1 MTTDDM
7 TADTVSH
14 IEVESEVGVDIPE
27 SSNRGPAPLPPQQTP
42 APNPR
47 LIVTQPS
54 TDSLHNVVRYNTA
67 DPFEGIEEESH
78 SASFH
83 SSQDEGSGREEGGLR
98 KYGSVSEGLEELIE
112 SLNSMVGDASSES
125 DDEDYDYVN
134 QETVDSFVGRSI
146 GEVLD
151 DEVDLEERPV
161 SEHIQANVSF
171 NNSIAKEE
179 SGISVPQIKIEVS
192 DGEVLLNS
200 ECLSESEFEK
210 DKVLQIEHDDD
221 IFARSINE
229 NIEFFENLNK
239 VEDEPELDHVNKP
252 TLLRSHHTRGLSDA
266 TVNQSFESLDREAM
280 DANLADLD
288 AEIENLRNM
297 TALEGLIGEFV
308 ADLEGSFSN
317 DPVDSD
323 EVVAVEQLIEMKEKC
338 LREEAERE
346 LSRKKRRS
354 RHRSKQ
360 EDRTRKRPHSESLT
374 EEEREAALLA
384 LYSARIHQRKSFNKN
399 FIKIL
404 YQSNPDLASR
414 ENIVSEAKSLNNSL
428 DRYQLKSY
436 QNAAV
441 LEYGKLKSELIS
453 QKRQGRSKKN
463 VKVGKKQASS
473 SKKKVVENEKND
485 LALLVDEIA
494 NAFPPSSTTS
504 VSDDVKKSKHPVVD
518 APQPSV
524 HGKDQPVK
532 SCQDSGGGGYDSMS
546 STNSIKKPQKPKRK
560 ASLDGDGGGYDSM
573 TSEGKRKGTNPVKQM
588 DGHAM
593 KAVMKTAADEHVAH
607 KSNDNE
613 CEKMSNSNGMRKNSL
628 DAEGGGY
635 DSMTTDDDKNQNP
648 SAKRKDSLDA
658 EGGGYDSL
666 TTDEERNQK
675 ISAARKNSLDAEGGG
690 YDSMTTDDEKNKKAS
705 AKRKDSLDAEGGGYD
720 SLTTDDGKVVKSA
733 LPRKNSL
740 DAEGGGY
747 DSMSDNP
754 GPNVK
759 IDADGG
765 GYDSMSSDLM
775 SEKKKTKP
783 NSEGG
788 GYDTMPD
795 EPVVDVKV
803 ASQPA
808 PPPISAPPPT
818 LTSTG
823 SPVIKPASNKT
834 SPPYSRPNLPNEA
847 PPGPP
852 KLPSGPPPTVPDHV
866 PPPPSTDLTNPPDK
880 VQEQFSQG
888 DGYDGDTTD
897 DSSFVLSS
905 LSGICDSDLSVFY
918 SDGHDFRRSGAASD
932 VIYHYDT
939 DPDDVSFSESADRGR
954 SAVALNDYIIGPTDA
969 FHRRTQSIAVM
980 EHQIKK
986 CNSLLDDFD
995 YIQLQQYRKKQVSTE
1010 IIQLVTLETRFET
1023 N

>member
-1 MTTDDM
+1 MTTDKIE
-7 TADTVSH
+7 TDTVTQF
-14 IEVESEVGVDIPE
+14 EVHTEAGIDIPE

-78 SASFH
+78 SASYH
-83 SSQDEGSGREEGGLR
+83 SSKDESYQGEGSGREGGGLR

-112 SLNSMVGDASSES
+112 SLNSMVGDGSSES
-125 DDEDYDYVN
+125 DDEDDYVN

-146 GEVLD
+146 GEVVD
-151 DEVDLEERPV
+151 DEVGVKERPV
-161 SEHIQANVSF
+161 SEHIHANVSF
-171 NNSIAKEE
+171 FESIAKEE

-200 ECLSESEFEK
+200 ECFSESEFEK
-210 DKVLQIEHDDD
+210 DKALQIELDDD

-239 VEDEPELDHVNKP
+239 VEDEPELEHINKP

-346 LSRKKRRS
+346 LSRRKRRS

-463 VKVGKKQASS
+463 VKVGKRPASS

-494 NAFPPSSTTS
+494 NAFPPNSTTS
-504 VSDDVKKSKHPVVD
+504 ASDDLKKSKPPVSD
-518 APQPSV
+518 APQLSV
-524 HGKDQPVK
+524 LGKDQPVK

-546 STNSIKKPQKPKRK
+546 STNSVNKPQKPKRK
-560 ASLDGDGGGYDSM
+560 ASLDDDGGGYDSM
-573 TSEGKRKGTNPVKQM
+573 TSEGERKGTDPEKQM
-588 DGHAM
+588 DDQAM
-593 KAVMKTAADEHVAH
+593 ETAIKTAADEPVAH
-607 KSNDNE
+607 KSNDDE
-613 CEKMSNSNGMRKNSL
+613 CEKMSKSNGGRKNSL

-648 SAKRKDSLDA
+648 SAKRKDSLDG

-666 TTDEERNQK
+666 STDIERNQK
-675 ISAARKNSLDAEGGG
+675 PSAAKKNSLDAEGGG
-690 YDSMTTDDEKNKKAS
+690 YDSMTDDEKNKKAS
-705 AKRKDSLDAEGGGYD
+705 AQRKDSLDAEGGGYD

-754 GPNVK
+754 GAVVK

-765 GYDSMSSDLM
+765 GYDSMSSDLI
-775 SEKKKTKP
+775 SEKKKAKL

-795 EPVVDVKV
+795 EPEVDVKV
-803 ASQPA
+803 ASQPLPPA

-823 SPVIKPASNKT
+823 SPMKPAPNKT
-834 SPPYSRPNLPNEA
+834 SPPYSRPNLPNGA

-866 PPPPSTDLTNPPDK
+866 PPPPSTDLTNPPVK
-880 VQEQFSQG
+880 VQEDFSQG

-918 SDGHDFRRSGAASD
+918 SDGQDFRRGSAASD

-980 EHQIKK
+980 EHQMKK
-986 CNSLLDDFD
+986 CDSLLDDFD
-995 YIQLQQYRKKQVSTE
+995 YIQLQQYRKNQVSTNSNFYHKVQ
-1010 IIQLVTLETRFET
+1010 I
-1023 N
+1023 

>member
-7 TADTVSH
+7 TTDTVPH

-78 SASFH
+78 SASYH

-112 SLNSMVGDASSES
+112 SLNSMVGDGSSES

-151 DEVDLEERPV
+151 DEVDVEERPV

-171 NNSIAKEE
+171 FNSIAKEE

-200 ECLSESEFEK
+200 ECFSESEFEK
-210 DKVLQIEHDDD
+210 DKALQIEHDDD

-239 VEDEPELDHVNKP
+239 VEDEPELEHVNKP

-297 TALEGLIGEFV
+297 TALEDLIGEFV

-317 DPVDSD
+317 EPVDSD

-504 VSDDVKKSKHPVVD
+504 ASDDVKKSKHPVGD
-518 APQPSV
+518 APQPSA

-532 SCQDSGGGGYDSMS
+532 SCQDNGGGGYDSMS
-546 STNSIKKPQKPKRK
+546 STNSGNKPQKPKRK

-573 TSEGKRKGTNPVKQM
+573 TSEGERKGTNPEKQM
-588 DGHAM
+588 DGQAM
-593 KAVMKTAADEHVAH
+593 ETVIKTAADEHVTH

-613 CEKMSNSNGMRKNSL
+613 CEKMSNSNGRRKNSL

-720 SLTTDDGKVVKSA
+720 SLTTDDGEVVKST

-754 GPNVK
+754 GVNVK

-788 GYDTMPD
+788 GYVTMPD
-795 EPVVDVKV
+795 EPEVDVKV

-823 SPVIKPASNKT
+823 SPVINPASNKT
-834 SPPYSRPNLPNEA
+834 SPPYSRPNLPNGA

-866 PPPPSTDLTNPPDK
+866 PPPLSTDLTNPPDK
-880 VQEQFSQG
+880 VQEQFSQE

-918 SDGHDFRRSGAASD
+918 SDEHDFRRGGAASD